1 MDDFHQEEKEMK
13 KLKKW
18 QLFSLIGATTVV
30 ILGAIGTILLF
41 NGNNVADKEKTIQ
54 VQKVREGSVA
64 SSVLLSGNI
73 AATNEQYVYYDST
86 KGDLDS
92 VLVNVGDKVTAG
104 QALVQYK
111 SVEAQAAY
119 DTAVRALNKIDR
131 QIYDLKT
138 YGTTIETTGDAATDD
153 KTTASAQRSVDSQL
167 KDLQDNRADAEA
179 NVNKAQAQLNATTVT
194 SANDGTVV
202 EVNRDVSKSTTGA
215 NQTLVHIV
223 NNGNLQVKGELS
235 EYNLA
240 NLSVGQEVTMTSKVY
255 PDKKWTGKISYISNY
270 PKDNQNT
277 AAAGAGNASS
287 GAKYPY
293 TVDITSE
300 IGDLKQGF
308 SINIEVK
315 NKTRGILVPVS
326 SIVSESNKSYIWTI
340 EKGTAKKVQVTLGNA
355 DAKHQEISSGLTKDS
370 KVITNPTDSLK
381 DGQEV
386 KSYEETH

>member
-1 MDDFHQEEKEMK
+1 MEDFHQEEKEMK

-18 QLFSLIGATTVV
+18 QLFSLIGVTTVV

-138 YGTTIETTGDAATDD
+138 YGTTIETTGDAVTDD

-167 KDLQDNRADAEA
+167 KDLQDNRADAET

-240 NLSVGQEVTMTSKVY
+240 NLSVGQEVTITSKVY
-255 PDKKWTGKISYISNY
+255 LDKKWTGKISYISNY

-277 AAAGAGNASS
+277 AAASAGNASS

>member
-1 MDDFHQEEKEMK
+1 MEDFHQEEKEMK

-18 QLFSLIGATTVV
+18 QLFSLIGVTTVV

-64 SSVLLSGNI
+64 SSVLLSGHI

-138 YGTTIETTGDAATDD
+138 YGTTIETTGDAVTDD

-240 NLSVGQEVTMTSKVY
+240 NLSVGQEVTITSKVY
-255 PDKKWTGKISYISNY
+255 LDKKWTGKISYISNY

>member
-1 MDDFHQEEKEMK
+1 MK

-18 QLFSLIGATTVV
+18 QLFSLIGVTTVV

-240 NLSVGQEVTMTSKVY
+240 NLSVGQEVTITSKVY

-277 AAAGAGNASS
+277 AAASAGNASS

>member
-1 MDDFHQEEKEMK
+1 MEDFHQEEKEMK

-18 QLFSLIGATTVV
+18 QLFSLIGVTTVV

-64 SSVLLSGNI
+64 SSVLLSGHI

-167 KDLQDNRADAEA
+167 KDLQDNRADAET

-240 NLSVGQEVTMTSKVY
+240 NLSVGQEVTITSKVY
-255 PDKKWTGKISYISNY
+255 LDKKWTGKISYISNY

-277 AAAGAGNASS
+277 AAASAGNASS

-308 SINIEVK
+308 SVNIEVK

>member
-1 MDDFHQEEKEMK
+1 MEDFHQEEKEMK

-18 QLFSLIGATTVV
+18 QLFSLIGVTTVV

-64 SSVLLSGNI
+64 SSVLLSGHI

-240 NLSVGQEVTMTSKVY
+240 NLSVGQEVTITSKVY

-277 AAAGAGNASS
+277 AAASAGNASS

-381 DGQEV
+381 DGREV

>member
-18 QLFSLIGATTVV
+18 QLFSLIGVTTVV

-240 NLSVGQEVTMTSKVY
+240 NLSVGQEVTITSKVY

-277 AAAGAGNASS
+277 AAASAGNASS

-315 NKTRGILVPVS
+315 NRTRGILVPVS

>member
-1 MDDFHQEEKEMK
+1 MK

-18 QLFSLIGATTVV
+18 QLFSLIGVTTVV

-167 KDLQDNRADAEA
+167 KDLQDNCADAEA

>member
-1 MDDFHQEEKEMK
+1 MEDFHQEEKEMK

-18 QLFSLIGATTVV
+18 QLFSLIGVTTVV

-153 KTTASAQRSVDSQL
+153 KTTASARLSCKSFSWESTD
-167 KDLQDNRADAEA
+167 RCADAEA

-240 NLSVGQEVTMTSKVY
+240 NLSVGQEVTITSKVY

-277 AAAGAGNASS
+277 AAASAGNASS

>member
-1 MDDFHQEEKEMK
+1 MEDFHQEEKEMK

-18 QLFSLIGATTVV
+18 QLFSLIGVTTVV

-202 EVNRDVSKSTTGA
+202 EVNRDVSKSITGA

-240 NLSVGQEVTMTSKVY
+240 NLSVGQEVTITSKVY

-277 AAAGAGNASS
+277 AAASAGNASS

>member
-1 MDDFHQEEKEMK
+1 MEDFHQEEKEMK

-18 QLFSLIGATTVV
+18 QLFSLIGVTTVV

-240 NLSVGQEVTMTSKVY
+240 NLSVGQEVTITSKVY

-277 AAAGAGNASS
+277 AAASAGNASS

-340 EKGTAKKVQVTLGNA
+340 EKGTVKKVQVTLGNA

>member
-1 MDDFHQEEKEMK
+1 MK

-18 QLFSLIGATTVV
+18 QLFSLIGVTTVV

-92 VLVNVGDKVTAG
+92 VLVNVGDKVTAS

-240 NLSVGQEVTMTSKVY
+240 NLSVGQEVTITSKVY

-277 AAAGAGNASS
+277 AAASAGNASS

-340 EKGTAKKVQVTLGNA
+340 EKGTVKKVQVTLGNA

-370 KVITNPTDSLK
+370 KVITNPTDNLK

>member
-1 MDDFHQEEKEMK
+1 MK

-18 QLFSLIGATTVV
+18 QLFSLIGVTTVV

-202 EVNRDVSKSTTGA
+202 EINRDVSKSTTGA

-240 NLSVGQEVTMTSKVY
+240 NLSVGQEVTITSKVY

>member
-1 MDDFHQEEKEMK
+1 MK

-18 QLFSLIGATTVV
+18 QLFSLIGVTTVV

-240 NLSVGQEVTMTSKVY
+240 NLSVGQEVTITSKVY

-277 AAAGAGNASS
+277 AAASAGNANS

>member
-1 MDDFHQEEKEMK
+1 MEDFHQEEKEMK

-18 QLFSLIGATTVV
+18 QLFSLIGVTTVV

-240 NLSVGQEVTMTSKVY
+240 NLSIGQEVTITSKVY

-277 AAAGAGNASS
+277 AAASAGNASS

>member
-1 MDDFHQEEKEMK
+1 MEDFHQEEKETK

-18 QLFSLIGATTVV
+18 QLFSLIGVTTVV

-64 SSVLLSGNI
+64 SSVLLSGHI

-167 KDLQDNRADAEA
+167 KDLQDNRADAET

-240 NLSVGQEVTMTSKVY
+240 NLSVGQEVTITSKVY
-255 PDKKWTGKISYISNY
+255 LDKKWTGKISYISNY

-277 AAAGAGNASS
+277 AAASAGNASS

>member
-1 MDDFHQEEKEMK
+1 MEDFHQEEKEMK

-18 QLFSLIGATTVV
+18 QLFSLIGVTTVV

-54 VQKVREGSVA
+54 VQKVRAGAVA

-73 AATNEQYVYYDST
+73 AASNEQYVYYDST

-111 SVEAQAAY
+111 SVEVQAAY

-138 YGTTIETTGDAATDD
+138 YGTTIETTGDTATDD

-240 NLSVGQEVTMTSKVY
+240 NLSVGQEVTITSKVY

-277 AAAGAGNASS
+277 AAASAGNASS

>member
-1 MDDFHQEEKEMK
+1 MEDFHQEEKEMK

-18 QLFSLIGATTVV
+18 QLFSLIGVTTVV

-277 AAAGAGNASS
+277 VAAGAGNASS

>member
-18 QLFSLIGATTVV
+18 QLFSLIGVTTVV

-179 NVNKAQAQLNATTVT
+179 NVNKAQA
-194 SANDGTVV
+194 
-202 EVNRDVSKSTTGA
+202 
-215 NQTLVHIV
+215 
-223 NNGNLQVKGELS
+223 
-235 EYNLA
+235 
-240 NLSVGQEVTMTSKVY
+240 
-255 PDKKWTGKISYISNY
+255 
-270 PKDNQNT
+270 
-277 AAAGAGNASS
+277 
-287 GAKYPY
+287 
-293 TVDITSE
+293 
-300 IGDLKQGF
+300 
-308 SINIEVK
+308 
-315 NKTRGILVPVS
+315 
-326 SIVSESNKSYIWTI
+326 
-340 EKGTAKKVQVTLGNA
+340 
-355 DAKHQEISSGLTKDS
+355 
-370 KVITNPTDSLK
+370 
-381 DGQEV
+381 
-386 KSYEETH
+386 

>member
-18 QLFSLIGATTVV
+18 QLFSLIGVTTVV

-386 KSYEETH
+386 KLYEETH

>member
-1 MDDFHQEEKEMK
+1 MK

-18 QLFSLIGATTVV
+18 QLFSLIGVTTVV

-240 NLSVGQEVTMTSKVY
+240 NLSVGQEVTITSKIY

-277 AAAGAGNASS
+277 AAANAGNASS

>member
-1 MDDFHQEEKEMK
+1 MEDFHQEEKEMK
-13 KLKKW
+13 KLKKC
-18 QLFSLIGATTVV
+18 QLFSLNGVTTVF

-153 KTTASAQRSVDSQL
+153 NTTASAQRSVDSQL

-240 NLSVGQEVTMTSKVY
+240 NLSVGQEVTITSKVY

-277 AAAGAGNASS
+277 AAASAGNASS

>member
-18 QLFSLIGATTVV
+18 QLFSLIGVTTVV

-240 NLSVGQEVTMTSKVY
+240 NLSVGQEVTITSKVY

-277 AAAGAGNASS
+277 AAASAGNASS

-340 EKGTAKKVQVTLGNA
+340 EKGTVKKVQVTLGNA

>member
-18 QLFSLIGATTVV
+18 QLFSLIGVTTVV

-92 VLVNVGDKVTAG
+92 VLVNVGDKVIAG

-240 NLSVGQEVTMTSKVY
+240 NLSVGQEVTITSKVY

-277 AAAGAGNASS
+277 AAASAGNASS

-340 EKGTAKKVQVTLGNA
+340 EKGTVKKVQVTLGNA

-370 KVITNPTDSLK
+370 KVITNPTDNLK

>member
-1 MDDFHQEEKEMK
+1 MK

-18 QLFSLIGATTVV
+18 QLFSLIGVTTVV

-277 AAAGAGNASS
+277 AAASAGNASS

-340 EKGTAKKVQVTLGNA
+340 EKGTVKKVQVTLGNA

>member
-18 QLFSLIGATTVV
+18 QLFSLIGVTTVV

-111 SVEAQAAY
+111 SVEAQVAY

-277 AAAGAGNASS
+277 AAASAGNASS

>member
-1 MDDFHQEEKEMK
+1 MEDFHQEEKEMK

-18 QLFSLIGATTVV
+18 QLFSLIGVTTVV

-64 SSVLLSGNI
+64 SSVLLSGHI

-138 YGTTIETTGDAATDD
+138 YGTTIETTGDAVTDD

-167 KDLQDNRADAEA
+167 KDLQDNRADAET

-277 AAAGAGNASS
+277 AAASAGNASS

>member
-1 MDDFHQEEKEMK
+1 MEDFHQEEKEMK

-18 QLFSLIGATTVV
+18 QLFSLIGVTTVV

-138 YGTTIETTGDAATDD
+138 YGTTIETTGDATTDD

-240 NLSVGQEVTMTSKVY
+240 NLSVGQEVTITSKVY
-255 PDKKWTGKISYISNY
+255 LDKKWTGKISYISNY

-277 AAAGAGNASS
+277 AAASAGNASS

>member
-1 MDDFHQEEKEMK
+1 MEDFHQEEKEMK

-18 QLFSLIGATTVV
+18 QLFSLIGVTTVV

-167 KDLQDNRADAEA
+167 KDLQDNRADAET

-240 NLSVGQEVTMTSKVY
+240 NLSVGQEVTITSKVY
-255 PDKKWTGKISYISNY
+255 LDKKWTGKISYISNY

-277 AAAGAGNASS
+277 AAASAGNASS

>member
-18 QLFSLIGATTVV
+18 QLFSLIGVTTVV

-92 VLVNVGDKVTAG
+92 VLVNVGDKVTAS

-240 NLSVGQEVTMTSKVY
+240 NLSVGQEVTITSKVY

-277 AAAGAGNASS
+277 AAASAGNASS

-340 EKGTAKKVQVTLGNA
+340 EKGTVKKVQVTLGNA

-370 KVITNPTDSLK
+370 KVITNPTDNLK

>member
-1 MDDFHQEEKEMK
+1 MK

-18 QLFSLIGATTVV
+18 QLFSLIGVTTVV

-240 NLSVGQEVTMTSKVY
+240 NLSVGQEVTITSKVY

-277 AAAGAGNASS
+277 AAASAGNASS

-340 EKGTAKKVQVTLGNA
+340 EKGTVKKVQVTLGNA

-370 KVITNPTDSLK
+370 KVITNPTDNLK

>member
-1 MDDFHQEEKEMK
+1 MEDFHQEEKEMK

-18 QLFSLIGATTVV
+18 QLFSLIGVTTVV

-240 NLSVGQEVTMTSKVY
+240 NLSVGQEVTITSKVY

-315 NKTRGILVPVS
+315 NRTRGILVPVS

>member
-1 MDDFHQEEKEMK
+1 MEDFHQEEKEMK

-18 QLFSLIGATTVV
+18 QLFSLIGVTTVV

-73 AATNEQYVYYDST
+73 AAINEQYVYYDST

-240 NLSVGQEVTMTSKVY
+240 NLSVGQEVTITSKVY

-270 PKDNQNT
+270 PKDNPNT
-277 AAAGAGNASS
+277 AAASAGNASS

>member
-18 QLFSLIGATTVV
+18 QLFSLIGVTTVV

-340 EKGTAKKVQVTLGNA
+340 EKGTVKKVQVTLGNA

>member
-1 MDDFHQEEKEMK
+1 MK

-18 QLFSLIGATTVV
+18 QLFSLIGVTTVV

-277 AAAGAGNASS
+277 AAASAGNASS

>member
-1 MDDFHQEEKEMK
+1 MEDFHQEEKEMK

-18 QLFSLIGATTVV
+18 QLFSLIGVTTVV

-64 SSVLLSGNI
+64 SSVLLSGHI

-138 YGTTIETTGDAATDD
+138 YGTTIETTGDAVTDD

-167 KDLQDNRADAEA
+167 KDLQDNRADAET

-240 NLSVGQEVTMTSKVY
+240 NLSVGQEVTITSKVY
-255 PDKKWTGKISYISNY
+255 LDKKWTGKISYISNY

-277 AAAGAGNASS
+277 AAASAGNASS

-315 NKTRGILVPVS
+315 NKTRVILVPVS

>member
-18 QLFSLIGATTVV
+18 QLFSLIGVTTVV

-111 SVEAQAAY
+111 SVEAQVAY

-240 NLSVGQEVTMTSKVY
+240 NLSVGQEVTITSKVY

-277 AAAGAGNASS
+277 AAASAGNASS

>member
-18 QLFSLIGATTVV
+18 QLFSLIGVTTVV

-315 NKTRGILVPVS
+315 NRTRGILVPVS